1 EMVRLQLTDAK
12 LVEELRKLNKQIPYT
27 TQRLAYQFSSRFLE
41 NLLENYGSFYKVY
54 IDSGIK
60 LFHDLLLNEAAGSE
74 TISDDVYTS
83 FVEKMMVVFLEETE
97 YNGTNRQ
104 DLIQSLLTRWYRD
117 FLISQDKATK
127 ETIKRIIEKWQGQSS
142 PNKDIFTGQLM
153 NLLEKESEWPDEG
166 TSEDKRAST
175 DKSDTIIRQP
185 GDNKTKNSDP
195 HSKWPGENNEY
206 QSQADHAGK
215 SDSSSIENIKNLFHD
230 DQEKSEKKE
239 YHYIDNSGL
248 VLLTPYLQIL
258 FEELGL
264 VRENQFINRQAQI
277 RAAFLLHY
285 LANNDKWP
293 EEPELVFNKVML
305 GLPIEMPVPK
315 NVELKDAELRECD
328 KLLHAVIENWGA
340 LKNTTPQGLREGF
353 LQRPGKLSK
362 VDNGWKLNVEQDTI
376 DILLDNLPWS
386 YQIVSFPWMKQVIFV
401 KWN

>member
-1 EMVRLQLTDAK
+1 MVKQSNQHLIHRHILDVTISPKRERSSIEEQLKTLLSRDAAPVVEQVFNKVSQDGDYIYIDKLEIDLGKLDPEALNRNLLTTLRQKLGEALNKLLDQESQTYQGSQTEILHNGKEITSGTSGKRQGTVIRYTYKQTLSNAFFHFLKTSMLPETMRTYALKELEKEMVRLQLTDAK

-175 DKSDTIIRQP
+175 DKIDTIIRQP

-230 DQEKSEKKE
+230 D
-239 YHYIDNSGL
+239 
-248 VLLTPYLQIL
+248 
-258 FEELGL
+258 
-264 VRENQFINRQAQI
+264 
-277 RAAFLLHY
+277 
-285 LANNDKWP
+285 
-293 EEPELVFNKVML
+293 
-305 GLPIEMPVPK
+305 
-315 NVELKDAELRECD
+315 
-328 KLLHAVIENWGA
+328 
-340 LKNTTPQGLREGF
+340 
-353 LQRPGKLSK
+353 
-362 VDNGWKLNVEQDTI
+362 
-376 DILLDNLPWS
+376 
-386 YQIVSFPWMKQVIFV
+386 
-401 KWN
+401 